1 MSGCVRDLLV
11 VVRII
16 AVMVVVGLPTT
27 NYSEVLVIQLPIFST
42 CSLWLPPN
50 SHRALYDYYYCLPLL
65 LLLQGTYK
73 YKLQLTSPW
82 NLCV

>member
-1 MSGCVRDLLV
+1 MLV

-16 AVMVVVGLPTT
+16 AVMVVVVLLPTT
-27 NYSEVLVIQLPIFST
+27 DYSEALVIQLPIFST

-50 SHRALYDYYYCLPLL
+50 SHRALYYYYCLPLL

-82 NLCV
+82 DHDY